1 MSYSI
6 QPDMQTTNTTTISD
20 MRMAIL
26 KEVSSSVNQTLSPF
40 MEKVKLA
47 ESRHNAILEM
57 LQHHPKYMELLEEN
71 IILKKQ
77 LRSQD
82 SENVKINISDTAD
95 TSQVS
100 VSDVYSEFGVVKK
113 ENKNLDEKKTVI
125 TSLPNAGSAI
135 SSKLVDF
142 QKSLEETLV
151 DDHELID
158 EFKTTFS
165 DFLLAGT
172 ESDSDTSSVEEV
184 TPPQITRQTIDL
196 TSSWLSS
203 STVKQETVNLN
214 DPIQARMAL
223 SPGTNTKNV
232 TVKAETVVE
241 DDEEEEEIVYEE
253 DDEED
258 DDEED
263 EDEDEED
270 DEEEDEDEDEEEEDG
285 EKEDGEKEDEEEE
298 DEDEEDEDE
307 DEDEEDED
315 EDEDEEE
322 DDDEESDKEEKV
334 PVKPRNAVTNQDE
347 DDAGEEEDDSEE
359 ELYMMELEDD
369 EGNPLEYY
377 CNDEKEM
384 NGDIFE
390 ILPDESVGPKVGIIK
405 DGEIELFE

>member
-57 LQHHPKYMELLEEN
+57 LQHHPKYMELVEEN
-71 IILKKQ
+71 ILLKKQ
-77 LRSQD
+77 IRSHD
-82 SENVKINISDTAD
+82 SENVKININDTAD

-100 VSDVYSEFGVVKK
+100 VSDVYSEFGVEKK

-125 TSLPNAGSAI
+125 TSLPNGGSTI

-172 ESDSDTSSVEEV
+172 DSDSDSSSVEEV
-184 TPPQITRQTIDL
+184 EPPKITRQTIDL
-196 TSSWLSS
+196 TGSWLSN
-203 STVKQETVNLN
+203 TTIKQEVTNLN
-214 DPIQARMAL
+214 DPIQARLAL
-223 SPGTNTKNV
+223 SSPSSSKNE
-232 TVKAETVVE
+232 VKVKLENA
-241 DDEEEEEIVYEE
+241 EEEEV
-253 DDEED
+253 
-258 DDEED
+258 
-263 EDEDEED
+263 
-270 DEEEDEDEDEEEEDG
+270 
-285 EKEDGEKEDEEEE
+285 
-298 DEDEEDEDE
+298 DE

-315 EDEDEEE
+315 EEEEVDEEEDDEEEDDEEEDDEEEDDEVVDEDEEE
-322 DDDEESDKEEKV
+322 VDEDEDEEEVVEEDEDEEEEDEESDEEEKV
-334 PVKPRNAVTNQDE
+334 PVKPRNVPTKNDE
-347 DDAGEEEDDSEE
+347 SETGEEEDESEE

-369 EGNPLEYY
+369 DGNPLEYY

>member
-6 QPDMQTTNTTTISD
+6 QPDMQTTSTNTISD

-26 KEVSSSVNQTLSPF
+26 KEVSASVNTTLVPF
-40 MEKVKLA
+40 IKKVELA
-47 ESRHNAILEM
+47 ESRHNAIIEM
-57 LQHHPKYMELLEEN
+57 LQHHPKYIELLEEN
-71 IILKKQ
+71 IQLKKQ
-77 LRSQD
+77 LRSISQD

-125 TSLPNAGSAI
+125 TSLPDAGSAI

-151 DDHELID
+151 DNHELID

-172 ESDSDTSSVEEV
+172 ESDSDTSSVEEI
-184 TPPQITRQTIDL
+184 TPPQTTRQTIDL

-203 STVKQETVNLN
+203 STIKQETVNLN

-223 SPGTNTKNV
+223 SPGTNNKEV
-232 TVKAETVVE
+232 IVKTETVVE
-241 DDEEEEEIVYEE
+241 DK
-253 DDEED
+253 
-258 DDEED
+258 
-263 EDEDEED
+263 
-270 DEEEDEDEDEEEEDG
+270 EDEDEEEED
-285 EKEDGEKEDEEEE
+285 EEEEDDDDDEDDEDDEEEE
-298 DEDEEDEDE
+298 EEEDDDDEDDDEEED
-307 DEDEEDED
+307 
-315 EDEDEEE
+315 DEEE
-322 DDDEESDKEEKV
+322 DDDEDDDDDDEEEEDGEEEDDEEDDEESDDEEKV
-334 PVKPRNAVTNQDE
+334 PVKPRTVPTQHDE
-347 DDAGEEEDDSEE
+347 EVEDADESEE

-377 CNDEKEM
+377 CNDENEL

-390 ILPDESVGPKVGIIK
+390 IMPDESVGPKVGVIK

>member
-6 QPDMQTTNTTTISD
+6 QPDMQTTSTNTISD

-26 KEVSSSVNQTLSPF
+26 KEVSASVNTTLVPF
-40 MEKVKLA
+40 IKKVELA
-47 ESRHNAILEM
+47 ESRHNAIIEM
-57 LQHHPKYMELLEEN
+57 LQHHPKYIELLEEN
-71 IILKKQ
+71 IQLKKQ
-77 LRSQD
+77 LRSISQD

-125 TSLPNAGSAI
+125 TSLPDAGSAI

-151 DDHELID
+151 DNHELID

-172 ESDSDTSSVEEV
+172 ESDSDTSSVEEI
-184 TPPQITRQTIDL
+184 TPPQTTRQTIDL

-203 STVKQETVNLN
+203 STIKQETVNLN

-223 SPGTNTKNV
+223 SPGTNNKEV
-232 TVKAETVVE
+232 IVKTETVVE
-241 DDEEEEEIVYEE
+241 DK
-253 DDEED
+253 
-258 DDEED
+258 
-263 EDEDEED
+263 
-270 DEEEDEDEDEEEEDG
+270 EDEDEEEED
-285 EKEDGEKEDEEEE
+285 EEEEDDDDDEDDEDDEEEE
-298 DEDEEDEDE
+298 EDDDDEDDDEEEEED
-307 DEDEEDED
+307 
-315 EDEDEEE
+315 DEEE
-322 DDDEESDKEEKV
+322 DDDEDDDDDDEEEEDGEEEDDEEDDEESDDEEKV
-334 PVKPRNAVTNQDE
+334 PVKPRTVPTQHDE
-347 DDAGEEEDDSEE
+347 EVEDADESEE

-377 CNDEKEM
+377 CNDENEL

-390 ILPDESVGPKVGIIK
+390 IMPDESVGPKVGVIK

>member
-6 QPDMQTTNTTTISD
+6 QPDMQTRNTTTISD

-57 LQHHPKYMELLEEN
+57 LQHHPKYMELVEEN
-71 IILKKQ
+71 ILLKKQ
-77 LRSQD
+77 IRSHD
-82 SENVKINISDTAD
+82 SENVKININDTAD

-100 VSDVYSEFGVVKK
+100 VSDVYSEFGVEKK

-125 TSLPNAGSAI
+125 TSLPNGGSTI

-172 ESDSDTSSVEEV
+172 DSDSDSSSVEEV
-184 TPPQITRQTIDL
+184 EPPKITRQTIDL
-196 TSSWLSS
+196 TGSWLSN
-203 STVKQETVNLN
+203 TTIKQEVTNLN
-214 DPIQARMAL
+214 DPIQARLAL
-223 SPGTNTKNV
+223 SSPSSSKNE
-232 TVKAETVVE
+232 VKVKLENA
-241 DDEEEEEIVYEE
+241 EEEEV
-253 DDEED
+253 
-258 DDEED
+258 
-263 EDEDEED
+263 
-270 DEEEDEDEDEEEEDG
+270 
-285 EKEDGEKEDEEEE
+285 
-298 DEDEEDEDE
+298 DE

-315 EDEDEEE
+315 EEEEVDEEEDDEEEDDEVVDEDEEE
-322 DDDEESDKEEKV
+322 VDEDEDEEEVVEEDEDEEEEDEESDEEEKV
-334 PVKPRNAVTNQDE
+334 PVKPRNVPTKNDE
-347 DDAGEEEDDSEE
+347 SETGEEEDESEE

-369 EGNPLEYY
+369 DGNPLEYY
-377 CNDEKEM
+377 CNDE
-384 NGDIFE
+384 
-390 ILPDESVGPKVGIIK
+390 
-405 DGEIELFE
+405 

>member
-57 LQHHPKYMELLEEN
+57 LQHHPKYMELVEEN
-71 IILKKQ
+71 ILLKKQ
-77 LRSQD
+77 IRSHD
-82 SENVKINISDTAD
+82 SENVKININDTAD

-100 VSDVYSEFGVVKK
+100 VSDVYSEFGVEKK

-125 TSLPNAGSAI
+125 TSLPNGGSTI

-172 ESDSDTSSVEEV
+172 DSDSDSSSVEEV
-184 TPPQITRQTIDL
+184 EPPKITRQTIDL
-196 TSSWLSS
+196 TGSWLSN
-203 STVKQETVNLN
+203 TTIKQEVTNLN
-214 DPIQARMAL
+214 DPIQARLAL
-223 SPGTNTKNV
+223 SSPSSSKNE
-232 TVKAETVVE
+232 VKVKLENAEEQEV
-241 DDEEEEEIVYEE
+241 
-253 DDEED
+253 
-258 DDEED
+258 
-263 EDEDEED
+263 
-270 DEEEDEDEDEEEEDG
+270 
-285 EKEDGEKEDEEEE
+285 
-298 DEDEEDEDE
+298 DE

-315 EDEDEEE
+315 EEEEVDEDEEE
-322 DDDEESDKEEKV
+322 VDEDEDEVDEDEDEEEVVEEDEDEEEEDEEDEESDEEEKV
-334 PVKPRNAVTNQDE
+334 PVKPRNVPTKNDE
-347 DDAGEEEDDSEE
+347 SETGEEEDESEE

-369 EGNPLEYY
+369 DGNPLEYY